1 MSLDLVAPGSLSK
14 PGPIGRLLRLLLGV
28 LCLYALWG
36 LMNIGPDFVEN
47 PIGLLPNLGL
57 MILFALCLFNYVI
70 NIGFSRDWHR
80 YPLIASLIFL
90 AAVATVGYLFTGDA
104 GTDILGVSVLLWLGY
119 FYTHLGVSFLLAAF
133 LATPGCEMRAIPE
146 LFGKITHREAKEHHC
161 PVGILSGI
169 DQWEKR
175 RSQERE

>member
-14 PGPIGRLLRLLLGV
+14 PGPVGRLLRLLLGV

-57 MILFALCLFNYVI
+57 MILFALCVFNYVI
-70 NIGFSRDWHR
+70 NIGFSTDWHR

-104 GTDILGVSVLLWLGY
+104 GTDILGVSVLFWLGY

-146 LFGKITHREAKEHHC
+146 LFGKITNGEAKEHHC
-161 PVGILSGI
+161 PVSILSGI
-169 DQWEKR
+169 DRWEKR
-175 RSQERE
+175 RSLETE

>member
-1 MSLDLVAPGSLSK
+1 MSLELVAPGSLSR
-14 PGPIGRLLRLLLGV
+14 PGPIGRLLRSLLGV

-36 LMNIGPDFVEN
+36 LIHVAPDFVEN

-57 MILFALCLFNYVI
+57 MLLFALCVFNYVI

-80 YPLIASLIFL
+80 YPLIVALIFL
-90 AAVATVGYLFTGDA
+90 AAVAIVGYLFTGDA
-104 GTDILGVSVLLWLGY
+104 GTEILGVSVLLWLGY

-161 PVGILSGI
+161 PISILSGI
-169 DQWEKR
+169 DRWEKR
-175 RSQERE
+175 RALETG

>member
-1 MSLDLVAPGSLSK
+1 MSLELVAPGSLSR
-14 PGPIGRLLRLLLGV
+14 PGPIGRLLRSLLGV

-36 LMNIGPDFVEN
+36 LIHVAPDFVEN

-57 MILFALCLFNYVI
+57 MLLFALCVFNYVI

-80 YPLIASLIFL
+80 YPLILSLIFL
-90 AAVATVGYLFTGDA
+90 LAVATVGYLFTGDA
-104 GTDILGVSVLLWLGY
+104 GTEVLGFTVLLWLGY
-119 FYTHLGVSFLLAAF
+119 FYTHLGISLLLATA

-146 LFGKITHREAKEHHC
+146 LIGKITHRESKQHLC
-161 PVGILSGI
+161 PVSILSGI

-175 RSQERE
+175 RSLET

>member
-14 PGPIGRLLRLLLGV
+14 PGPVGRFLRLLLGV

-57 MILFALCLFNYVI
+57 MLLFALCVFNYVI

-80 YPLIASLIFL
+80 YPLIVALIFL
-90 AAVATVGYLFTGDA
+90 AAVAIVGYLFTGDA
-104 GTDILGVSVLLWLGY
+104 GTELLGVSVLLWLGY
-119 FYTHLGVSFLLAAF
+119 FYTHLGISFLLAAL
-133 LATPGCEMRAIPE
+133 LATPGCEIRAIPE
-146 LFGKITHREAKEHHC
+146 LFAKITHREAKEHHC

-169 DQWEKR
+169 DQWGKR